1 MAVDPPKLFRIGKR
15 PAASAEKARPAIIE
29 SHVQGAD
36 PPFCSASST
45 TTKKEG
51 GGGAR
56 KENTQCV
63 LYSDPCQRVLYA
75 FFTLFFFKRNFT
87 TFFFARA
94 ACISSEEVGLFF
106 CYRNY

>member
-75 FFTLFFFKRNFT
+75 FFTRFLRSFT
-87 TFFFARA
+87 LLYRENSIMHQA
-94 ACISSEEVGLFF
+94 ATSIACS
-106 CYRNY
+106 

>member
-51 GGGAR
+51 GEGLGR
-56 KENTQCV
+56 KTR
-63 LYSDPCQRVLYA
+63 SA
-75 FFTLFFFKRNFT
+75 FFTLILASAFVTRSLNAVFNAILR
-87 TFFFARA
+87 
-94 ACISSEEVGLFF
+94 LFF
-106 CYRNY
+106 TYPL

>member
-51 GGGAR
+51 GEGLGR
-56 KENTQCV
+56 KTR
-63 LYSDPCQRVLYA
+63 SA
-75 FFTLFFFKRNFT
+75 FFTPILVSAFFTRSLRSFFF
-87 TFFFARA
+87 
-94 ACISSEEVGLFF
+94 
-106 CYRNY
+106 

>member
-51 GGGAR
+51 GKGGEGLGKKTR
-56 KENTQCV
+56 
-63 LYSDPCQRVLYA
+63 SA
-75 FFTLFFFKRNFT
+75 FFTPILASAFFTRSLRVFFT
-87 TFFFARA
+87 RSLRVFLLGTKPWT
-94 ACISSEEVGLFF
+94 
-106 CYRNY
+106 

>member
-56 KENTQCV
+56 NENTQCV

-75 FFTLFFFKRNFT
+75 FFTLFFF
-87 TFFFARA
+87 
-94 ACISSEEVGLFF
+94 
-106 CYRNY
+106 

>member
-56 KENTQCV
+56 CSAHRAEYPRI
-63 LYSDPCQRVLYA
+63 LE
-75 FFTLFFFKRNFT
+75 
-87 TFFFARA
+87 FACSRA
-94 ACISSEEVGLFF
+94 PPRAPTWPGVSS
-106 CYRNY
+106 